1 MNTTTK
7 GNTMTHTYDRYESH
21 CTRPGCG
28 CEHTNCYKGWID
40 NTKGTWPCLYC
51 RENLT
56 GRLMRVAQAKDGGY
70 PQAAISRIMMK
81 AT

>member
-1 MNTTTK
+1 MA
-7 GNTMTHTYDRYESH
+7 HTNDRYESH
-21 CTRPGCG
+21 CSKPRCG

-40 NTKGTWPCLYC
+40 NTKGTWPCMYC
-51 RENLT
+51 REDLT

-81 AT
+81 AN